1 MLLLCKKIRMITII
15 HNPRCG
21 KSREGLA
28 ILEQSGK
35 PFQVIKYLDKNPT
48 EAELK
53 SIIQK
58 LQLAPIDLVRQK
70 ESVWIEQ
77 FKGKNLSDTEIIQ
90 AIVSNPILMERPII
104 MNDSQA
110 IIGRPPHKIIDF
122 IA

>member
-1 MLLLCKKIRMITII
+1 MITIF

-28 ILEQSGK
+28 IVEESGK

-53 SIIQK
+53 VIIEK
-58 LQLAPIDLVRQK
+58 LQLAPIDLVRKK

-77 FKGKNLSDTEIIQ
+77 FKGKNLSDAEIIQ
-90 AIVSNPILMERPII
+90 AMVSNPILIERPII
-104 MNDSQA
+104 IKDSKA
-110 IIGRPPHKIIDF
+110 IIGRPPQKIIDF
-122 IA
+122 I

>member
-1 MLLLCKKIRMITII
+1 MDSQHL
-15 HNPRCG
+15 
-21 KSREGLA
+21 
-28 ILEQSGK
+28 
-35 PFQVIKYLDKNPT
+35 VYKYLDKNTT

-58 LQLAPIDLVRQK
+58 LQLTPIDLVRQK

-90 AIVSNPILMERPII
+90 AIVSNPILIERPIV
-104 MNDSQA
+104 MNDSHA
-110 IIGRPPHKIIDF
+110 IIGRPPHKIFDF

>member
-1 MLLLCKKIRMITII
+1 LITFF

-28 ILEQSGK
+28 IVEESGK

-53 SIIQK
+53 VIIEK
-58 LQLAPIDLVRQK
+58 LQLAPIDLVRKK

-77 FKGKNLSDTEIIQ
+77 FKGKNLSDAEIIQ
-90 AIVSNPILMERPII
+90 AMVSNPILIERPII
-104 MNDSQA
+104 IKDSKA
-110 IIGRPPHKIIDF
+110 IIGRPPQKIIDF
-122 IA
+122 I

>member
-1 MLLLCKKIRMITII
+1 MITIF

-28 ILEQSGK
+28 ILEHSGK
-35 PFQVIKYLDKNPT
+35 LFQVIKYLDKNPT

-53 SIIQK
+53 TIIEK
-58 LQLAPIDLVRQK
+58 LQLTPIDLVRQK

-77 FKGKNLSDTEIIQ
+77 FKGKNLSDSEIIQ
-90 AIVSNPILMERPII
+90 AIVSNPILMERPIV

-110 IIGRPPHKIIDF
+110 IIGRPPLKIIDLLLK
-122 IA
+122 A

>member
-53 SIIQK
+53 AIIQK

-77 FKGKNLSDTEIIQ
+77 FKGKNLSDTDHGFKPNFNRKTHHNERFP
-90 AIVSNPILMERPII
+90 SNHWKTSPK
-104 MNDSQA
+104 N
-110 IIGRPPHKIIDF
+110 H
-122 IA
+122 